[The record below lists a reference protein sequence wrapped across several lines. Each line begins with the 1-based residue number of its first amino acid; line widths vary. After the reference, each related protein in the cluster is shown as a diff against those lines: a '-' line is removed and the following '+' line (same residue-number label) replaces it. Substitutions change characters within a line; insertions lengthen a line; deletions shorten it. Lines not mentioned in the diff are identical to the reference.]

1 MSNAETA
8 YQTLQEQVGHQDRGD
23 WFTISQE
30 QIDAFADVTHDH
42 QFIHSDPV
50 RAAAETPFGGTVAHG
65 FLTLSLLSHLTGSMG
80 PGSQEFDGMVM
91 ALNYGLDK
99 VRFINPV
106 PSGSRVRASTVLS
119 KVELKDSAVDI
130 IEAITVEIEGEE
142 RPAMYAE
149 WIGRL
154 VFDS

>member
-1 MSNAETA
+1 
-8 YQTLQEQVGHQDRGD
+8 
-23 WFTISQE
+23 
-30 QIDAFADVTHDH
+30 
-42 QFIHSDPV
+42 
-50 RAAAETPFGGTVAHG
+50 
-65 FLTLSLLSHLTGSMG
+65 
-80 PGSQEFDGMVM
+80 
-91 ALNYGLDK
+91 
-99 VRFINPV
+99 
-106 PSGSRVRASTVLS
+106 VLS